1 MMSTRRTFITGAT
14 AAAVAAALTACSQ
27 ELPTATPPSAAPA
40 RPALDAS
47 RLVTVLER
55 IEKGLGA
62 ADEAKDAALL
72 AGYLTGPA
80 ERVRTEE
87 YALAA
92 LAGDDT
98 LVHRFTTEVQ
108 AGVVG
113 LTSGFPRTAVVITQP
128 AAGDPTYYLT
138 LTQDAAREDYTLWS
152 WTRLGDVK
160 VPATPSSSVGALE
173 VTASGNPEAGEPA
186 AALAVQ
192 PSAVVEAYLD
202 ALNNPDGD
210 NAAAFAD
217 DALRQRIASERA
229 IDLSGMGT
237 VTVTAAAH
245 EDGLRGLRTADG
257 GAIFTAALTLTAEYR
272 KTVSGSTL
280 RLASNVGR
288 MLGENTEIVGV
299 VIAHYDAMVSF
310 AVPSTVTGGHSTVL
324 GTDIVLASVERDDSQ
339 APA

>member
-1 MMSTRRTFITGAT
+1 MTSTRRTFITGAV
-14 AAAVAAALTACSQ
+14 AAAAAAALTACSRG
-27 ELPTATPPSAAPA
+27 LPAVTPPTAAPA
-40 RPALDAS
+40 HPVLDAS

-55 IEKGLGA
+55 IEKGLGS
-62 ADEAKDAALL
+62 ADEAKDATLL

-80 ERVRTEE
+80 ERVRAKE
-87 YALAA
+87 YALAT

-98 LVHRFTTEVQ
+98 HIHRFTTEVQ

-113 LTSGFPRTAVVITQP
+113 LTSDFPRTAVVITQP
-128 AAGDPTYYLT
+128 AVGEPTYYLT

-152 WTRLGDVK
+152 WTRLGDVE
-160 VPATPSSSVGALE
+160 VPATPSASVGALE
-173 VTASGNPEAGEPA
+173 VTADGNPEAGEPA
-186 AALAVQ
+186 SALLDQ

-210 NAAAFAD
+210 NAAVFAD

-229 IDLSGMGT
+229 TDLSGMGT

-272 KTVSGSTL
+272 KTVAGSTL
-280 RLASNVGR
+280 RLGGNVGR
-288 MLGENTEIVGV
+288 MLGDNTEIVGV
-299 VIAHYDAMVSF
+299 VVAHYDAMVSF
-310 AVPSTVTGGHSTVL
+310 AIPSAATGGHSTVL
-324 GTDIVLASVERDDSQ
+324 GTDLVLTSVERDDSQ